1 MNIFNPMLSDDDELF
16 GSDEDELDSLPDFD
30 EEDLEK
36 FIESSDSAEKRDLVP
51 GSIDDSYPVNYDD
64 YVQQDIER
72 GVREPEDA
80 DRTYEESFRSVL
92 ENAGYEP
99 DDFSSGSSV
108 DVVDDD
114 TVNEGVSSVGEVFDE
129 EIEEYSPS
137 TSLEELLALQEA
149 AEEDDESVDGASDDD
164 GGGDDYPLSGSMFY
178 ISDDDDED
186 GANSHQL
193 DIDAIITKAIDMGAS
208 DIDVIPNDEVT
219 FTILG
224 EVMRIPQFG
233 VITNRQ
239 VANSYRD
246 ITSSQAQDDF
256 LRFPEMDTSY
266 EVRRGKHQGRRLR
279 LSVGKTFDNHFMV
292 FRVIS
297 NHIPSPQEIGM
308 DARLLRWSTLPN
320 GLVMIN
326 GKTGAGKALHVD
338 TDIPTPLGMRKVKG
352 IKIGDELFDENGRTT
367 KVIDIHNS
375 EDTKHYAVKF
385 RNGEVVKAAGN
396 HLWEVEC
403 LNDRVIRGP
412 WVREL
417 LTLSDFQK
425 AVSMVSEL
433 SESSEIVLMGSKDI
447 SQIFANSSAE
457 LIQRCLIKNVKQIIP
472 QSVPEYDMGFL
483 LSEIEKKTIYKKE
496 DVINILSEHS
506 VLAAGG
512 KISFKEIVKLLG
524 KKRSLNLIDNVPY
537 GFVQYNAVEALDVLI
552 TESERRFT
560 QIELLKNANSSE
572 RPKMVLTTD
581 EMVQLGVRNM
591 QGRLNWAVSYL
602 SEPVDFAERK
612 NLSVAP
618 YVLGAWLGDGYSADG
633 RICGADKEVLHR
645 ILENNETLAH
655 ETEKDGFFRWSFTGL
670 KSRLSEM
677 GLLNSKQKGV
687 SFKRIPNEYIYSSVQ
702 QRIEL
707 LSGLMD
713 TDGTVNKHG
722 AAEIA
727 MTNQKIVEDMRNIV
741 CSLGWA
747 ATPLTTKQG
756 AYKNKDGETVKCKFV
771 YSFSF
776 RPDRQI
782 FNIARKAE
790 KWQHFQNKNLQQ
802 SVRHRRHYIEEI
814 VEFEDTPEDYVCFEV
829 DSPTHMFLCSE
840 SYIPTH
846 NSTTL
851 ASIIREIQ
859 LNRSDKIITVEKP
872 VEYVYG
878 IAGRSSVTQ
887 REVGRDTK
895 SFAAALDSAMRQ
907 HPDVLLIGEVRN
919 QEEVSALL
927 YAAETGHLAFSTM
940 HTNSAPHTLNRIKRL
955 FSGEEQVRILGDLS
969 EVARG
974 FSNQLL
980 VKSLDGKSRSSVNEV
995 LEVDDTVKNLILN
1008 GDVRGIVSYQEEQG
1022 ITMEHELVKAVIEG
1036 RCSVEEAR
1044 KVSSFRPRLDKLLE
1058 ENDLV

>member
-16 GSDEDELDSLPDFD
+16 SSDEDELDSLPDFD

-72 GVREPEDA
+72 GVREPDDA

-92 ENAGYEP
+92 EDAGYEP
-99 DDFSSGSSV
+99 DDFSSV

-114 TVNEGVSSVGEVFDE
+114 TVGEGVNSGGEVFE
-129 EIEEYSPS
+129 EEVEEYSPS

-149 AEEDDESVDGASDDD
+149 AEEDDESIDGASDED
-164 GGGDDYPLSGSMFY
+164 GGDYPLSGSMFY

-186 GANSHQL
+186 GLNSHQL

-219 FTILG
+219 FTVLG

-320 GLVMIN
+320 GLVMVN
-326 GKTGAGKALHVD
+326 GKTGAGK
-338 TDIPTPLGMRKVKG
+338 
-352 IKIGDELFDENGRTT
+352 
-367 KVIDIHNS
+367 
-375 EDTKHYAVKF
+375 
-385 RNGEVVKAAGN
+385 
-396 HLWEVEC
+396 
-403 LNDRVIRGP
+403 
-412 WVREL
+412 
-417 LTLSDFQK
+417 
-425 AVSMVSEL
+425 
-433 SESSEIVLMGSKDI
+433 
-447 SQIFANSSAE
+447 
-457 LIQRCLIKNVKQIIP
+457 
-472 QSVPEYDMGFL
+472 
-483 LSEIEKKTIYKKE
+483 
-496 DVINILSEHS
+496 
-506 VLAAGG
+506 
-512 KISFKEIVKLLG
+512 
-524 KKRSLNLIDNVPY
+524 
-537 GFVQYNAVEALDVLI
+537 
-552 TESERRFT
+552 
-560 QIELLKNANSSE
+560 
-572 RPKMVLTTD
+572 
-581 EMVQLGVRNM
+581 
-591 QGRLNWAVSYL
+591 
-602 SEPVDFAERK
+602 
-612 NLSVAP
+612 
-618 YVLGAWLGDGYSADG
+618 
-633 RICGADKEVLHR
+633 
-645 ILENNETLAH
+645 
-655 ETEKDGFFRWSFTGL
+655 
-670 KSRLSEM
+670 
-677 GLLNSKQKGV
+677 
-687 SFKRIPNEYIYSSVQ
+687 
-702 QRIEL
+702 
-707 LSGLMD
+707 
-713 TDGTVNKHG
+713 
-722 AAEIA
+722 
-727 MTNQKIVEDMRNIV
+727 
-741 CSLGWA
+741 
-747 ATPLTTKQG
+747 
-756 AYKNKDGETVKCKFV
+756 
-771 YSFSF
+771 
-776 RPDRQI
+776 
-782 FNIARKAE
+782 
-790 KWQHFQNKNLQQ
+790 
-802 SVRHRRHYIEEI
+802 
-814 VEFEDTPEDYVCFEV
+814 
-829 DSPTHMFLCSE
+829 
-840 SYIPTH
+840 
-846 NSTTL
+846 STTL

-1008 GDVRGIVSYQEEQG
+1008 GDVRGIVNYQEELG

-1044 KVSSFRPRLDKLLE
+1044 KVSSFRPRLDKILE

>member
-16 GSDEDELDSLPDFD
+16 GSNEDELDSLPDFD

-36 FIESSDSAEKRDLVP
+36 FIESSDGAEKRDLVP

-92 ENAGYEP
+92 EDAGYEP

-114 TVNEGVSSVGEVFDE
+114 TVDEGVSSVGEVFDE
-129 EIEEYSPS
+129 EVEEYSPS

-149 AEEDDESVDGASDDD
+149 AEEDDESVDGDFDED
-164 GGGDDYPLSGSMFY
+164 GGDYPLSGSMFY
-178 ISDDDDED
+178 ISDDDED
-186 GANSHQL
+186 GGNSHQL

-320 GLVMIN
+320 GLVMVN

-338 TDIPTPLGMRKVKG
+338 TDIPTPSGMKKVRDIG
-352 IKIGDELFDENGRTT
+352 VGDELFDENGGVT
-367 KVIDIHNS
+367 KVIDIHRS

-385 RNGEVVKAAGN
+385 RNGEVVKTAGN

-403 LNDRVIRGP
+403 LNDRVLHGP

-417 LTLSDFQK
+417 LSVEDFKK
-425 AVSMVSEL
+425 AVSML
-433 SESSEIVLMGSKDI
+433 ADLKESSETVLMGTKDI

-457 LIQRCLIKNVKQIIP
+457 IF
-472 QSVPEYDMGFL
+472 EYLNNNFYETYVNGEQYDGFEVV
-483 LSEIEKKTIYKKE
+483 S
-496 DVINILSEHS
+496 
-506 VLAAGG
+506 
-512 KISFKEIVKLLG
+512 
-524 KKRSLNLIDNVPY
+524 SLV
-537 GFVQYNAVEALDVLI
+537 V
-552 TESERRFT
+552 ESERRFNN
-560 QIELLKNANSSE
+560 IESWKLADQTKCVL
-572 RPKMVLTTD
+572 RMILTTD
-581 EMVQLGVRNM
+581 EMFAVNVGDKDGNLY
-591 QGRLNWAVSYL
+591 WAVPYSV
-602 SEPVDFAERK
+602 EP
-612 NLSVAP
+612 
-618 YVLGAWLGDGYSADG
+618 LG
-633 RICGADKEVLHR
+633 
-645 ILENNETLAH
+645 
-655 ETEKDGFFRWSFTGL
+655 
-670 KSRLSEM
+670 
-677 GLLNSKQKGV
+677 
-687 SFKRIPNEYIYSSVQ
+687 
-702 QRIEL
+702 
-707 LSGLMD
+707 
-713 TDGTVNKHG
+713 
-722 AAEIA
+722 
-727 MTNQKIVEDMRNIV
+727 TNVEDK
-741 CSLGWA
+741 S
-747 ATPLTTKQG
+747 
-756 AYKNKDGETVKCKFV
+756 
-771 YSFSF
+771 
-776 RPDRQI
+776 
-782 FNIARKAE
+782 
-790 KWQHFQNKNLQQ
+790 LQQ
-802 SVRHRRHYIEEI
+802 SIRHRRHYIEEI
-814 VEFEDTPEDYVCFEV
+814 VEIEDTPEDYVCFEV
-829 DSPTHMFLCSE
+829 DSPTHMFLCSA

-995 LEVDDTVKNLILN
+995 LEVDDTVKNLILT

>member
-16 GSDEDELDSLPDFD
+16 NSDEDELDSLPDFD
-30 EEDLEK
+30 EVELEK
-36 FIESSDSAEKRDLVP
+36 FVEASDKSAVKKDLLP
-51 GSIDDSYPVNYDD
+51 DSMDSSYPVNYDD
-64 YVQQDIER
+64 YVQQDIAR

-92 ENAGYEP
+92 EDAGYEP

-108 DVVDDD
+108 DVVGDD
-114 TVNEGVSSVGEVFDE
+114 TVGEVFE
-129 EIEEYSPS
+129 EEVEEYSAS
-137 TSLEELLALQEA
+137 TSLEELLALKEA
-149 AEEDDESVDGASDDD
+149 AEEEDDDSVGVASDED
-164 GGGDDYPLSGSMFY
+164 GGDYPLSGSMFY
-178 ISDDDDED
+178 ISDDDED

-208 DIDVIPNDEVT
+208 DIDVIPNDEVS

-297 NHIPSPQEIGM
+297 NHIPSPQEIGL

-320 GLVMIN
+320 GLVMVN

-338 TDIPTPLGMRKVKG
+338 TDIPTPSGMKKVRDIG
-352 IKIGDELFDENGRTT
+352 VGDELFDENGGVT
-367 KVIDIHNS
+367 KVIDIHRS

-385 RNGEVVKAAGN
+385 RNGEVVKTAGN

-403 LNDRVIRGP
+403 LNERVLHGP

-417 LTLSDFQK
+417 LSVEDFKK
-425 AVSMVSEL
+425 AVSMLSDLKENSET
-433 SESSEIVLMGSKDI
+433 VLMGTKDI

-457 LIQRCLIKNVKQIIP
+457 LIQRCLIKNVEQIIP
-472 QSVPEYDMGFL
+472 QRVPQYDMSFL
-483 LSEIEKKTIYKKE
+483 LGAIERKTIRNRESVIEK
-496 DVINILSEHS
+496 LSEHS
-506 VLAAGG
+506 VLSNGG
-512 KISFKEIVKLLG
+512 KISFKDSVELLG
-524 KKRSLNLIDNVPY
+524 KKRSLNLIDGVPH
-537 GFVQYNAVEALDVLI
+537 GFVQYDAIEALDALI

-560 QIELLKNANSSE
+560 QIELLKNANSAE
-572 RPKMVLTTD
+572 RPKMILTTD
-581 EMVQLGVRNM
+581 EMVQMGVRNVR
-591 QGRLNWAVSYL
+591 GRLNWSVSYL
-602 SEPVDFAERK
+602 SKPVDFAERK
-612 NLSVAP
+612 NLSIAP
-618 YVLGAWLGDGYSADG
+618 YVLGAWLGDGYSSGG

-645 ILENNETLAH
+645 ILEDDETLSH
-655 ETEKDGFFRWSFTGL
+655 EVEHNGFFRWSFTGL
-670 KSRLSEM
+670 NSRLSKM
-677 GLLNSKQKGV
+677 GLTSQYKGV
-687 SFKRIPNEYIYSSVQ
+687 SSKRIPDEYIYSSVQ
-702 QRIEL
+702 QRIDL

-727 MTNQKIVEDMRNIV
+727 MTNKKIVEDMRSIV

-747 ATPLTTKQG
+747 ATPLYTKQG
-756 AYKNKDGETVKCKFV
+756 AYKNKNDETVKCKLV

-790 KWQHFQNKNLQQ
+790 KWQHFQDKGLQQ
-802 SVRHRRHYIEEI
+802 SIRHRRHYIEEI
-814 VEFEDTPEDYVCFEV
+814 VDIEDTPEDYVCFEV
-829 DSPTHMFLCSE
+829 DSPTHMFLCSA

-995 LEVDDTVKNLILN
+995 LEVDDTVKQLILT
-1008 GDVRGIVSYQEEQG
+1008 GDVRGIVHYQEEQG

-1044 KVSSFRPRLDKLLE
+1044 KVSSFRPRLDKLLV